1 MEPRFFLLL
10 DHVHLKG
17 LFVWKKYLVLSVI
30 IIPIPTK
37 IGGWDLF
44 DLIYRIFF
52 YCIFLVA
59 SLSAEINRG

>member
-30 IIPIPTK
+30 ITK